1 MNERM
6 EDIKKDINKARKRL
20 MIASDQLSGID
31 GCEKDMQFIDEIIK
45 KLEKRFDL

>member
-1 MNERM
+1 MNEIM
-6 EDIKKDINKARKRL
+6 EDVKKNIDKARKRL

-31 GCEKDMQFIDEIIK
+31 AYVEDMRFIDEIIE